1 MHKKWTYIWRII
13 QVICLVAVG
22 LFLTFQVIILLLT
35 SNEIKYQQ
43 SEKFSYSLT
52 NLAAAEATRYLAN
65 NKIQDLALLIDDLS
79 NDPIVRDVTIY
90 NHLGQVIAQ
99 SENTLSLLK
108 LLNIGFTNSKAAKGK
123 IPYIAELYK
132 ENEKIGYIRITLE
145 QQKILRVIHDYQE
158 KSLDTLWQLLI
169 LSFAAGAILMTLFFK
184 RAEKIYLI
192 FVNQLRNTIQKN
204 KAKSPNNV

>member
-1 MHKKWTYIWRII
+1 MHKRWTYIWRFI
-13 QVICLVAVG
+13 QVFCLIAVG
-22 LFLTFQVIILLLT
+22 LFISYQFIILQLT

-43 SEKFSYSLT
+43 SDKFSYSLT

-65 NKIQDLALLIDDLS
+65 NKIKDLELLIDDLS

-90 NHLGQVIAQ
+90 NHLGQVIVQ
-99 SENTLSLLK
+99 SENTLSLVK
-108 LLNIGFTNSKAAKGK
+108 LLNIGFTDSKEAQGK

-169 LSFAAGAILMTLFFK
+169 LSFVAGVILMTLFFK
-184 RAEKIYLI
+184 RAEAIYI
-192 FVNQLRNTIQKN
+192 TFINQLRNTIQNN
-204 KAKSPNNV
+204 KSKSAK